1 MITKKEYPRLKN
13 EEIDW
18 FNRFEKLTG
27 LKAVG
32 VKDVDIA
39 LIRFESARR
48 SNLNKLARWYAEITA
63 QL

>member
-1 MITKKEYPRLKN
+1 MITKEDYSRLKQS
-13 EEIDW
+13 EIDW
-18 FNRFEKLTG
+18 FNKFEKLTG
-27 LKAVG
+27 LTATG

-48 SNLNKLARWYAEITA
+48 SNLNRLARWYAEITA